1 MIKLDLDMAWQQF
14 LRLPTTAREAGVLL
28 RSGIAPVT
36 KPQDIAYALLNMR
49 GWGMVAGAI
58 RIAAHRDPDM
68 LGLVDELGELTFRE
82 LDQRSNALAR
92 AWQEQGL
99 TDQSVI
105 AVLCRDHRGLVET
118 MFAAGKLGAKLLL
131 MNTGFAKPQFAEVVE
146 REGADTLVYDVE
158 FSEILGNVPA
168 DIPRFLAWVDGDT
181 TATHEHTTLEELIA
195 ATSTA
200 DVSRPKSV
208 GSLVLLTSGT
218 TGTPKGAARQVSSP
232 FAAAQFLDRVPL
244 GMNERTFFGAPLFHG
259 TGLSQFLLTLALGS
273 TTVTRRKYDPRKT
286 LEMVEQYKCETLVLV
301 PTMLQRMLEID
312 DEELKKYDTSS
323 LKIIFLAGS
332 ALAPEVG
339 NHAMEVFGD
348 VVYNLYG
355 STEVAVAS
363 VATPADWKKAPGT
376 VGKVPVGCKVHIY
389 DEDGKRIREPN
400 VTGRIFVGSG
410 LKFEGYT
417 GGGSKDEIDGLL
429 SSGDVGH
436 FDENGLLFIDGRD
449 DDMIVSG
456 GENVFPAEVENL
468 LLEHNAIADAAVIGV
483 EDKDFGA
490 RLKAFVVLRD
500 AQQLTEDEVKA
511 HVKSELARHKVP
523 RDVEFVDELPRNAT
537 GKLLRKE
544 LKEGSDAKSE
554 RDDPGNASAP

>member
-58 RIAAHRDPDM
+58 RIAAHSDPDM

-92 AWQEQGL
+92 AWQAQGL
-99 TDQSVI
+99 TDRSVI

-200 DVSRPKSV
+200 DLSRPKSV

-389 DEDGKRIREPN
+389 DEDGRRIREPN

-500 AQQLTEDEVKA
+500 GQQLSEDEVKA